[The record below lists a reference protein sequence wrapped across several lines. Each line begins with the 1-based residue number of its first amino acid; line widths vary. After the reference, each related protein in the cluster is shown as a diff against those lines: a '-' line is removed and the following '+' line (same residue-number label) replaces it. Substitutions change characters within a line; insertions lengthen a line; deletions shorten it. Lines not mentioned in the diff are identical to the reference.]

1 MLDAS
6 ATEVAIAAHRRRVP
20 FGSATGSRKEW
31 TDGAL
36 LNNEFGKQR
45 RHVPLRDLFGRA
57 GAAVTALTPCVM
69 MSPLTVAQY
78 LKPGQLM
85 FDLVVMDEASQIRP
99 EDSIGAL
106 LRGRQTIIVGD
117 PKQLPPTNF
126 FDRALD
132 DHEKRRRRTLHCLRG
147 TGSSRSSVLDLAARS
162 FQPARRLRWHY
173 RSQHESLIAFSNREF
188 YDDDLIVFPAAKPPD
203 ATLGI
208 EIVAV
213 NGIWRNRT
221 NAEEARAIAAAVFS
235 FMRHYPGLS
244 LGVVAMN

>member
-1 MLDAS
+1 MNTLRRNFAQADRVMLDAS

-132 DHEKRRRRTLHCLRG
+132 DHEEEEEEALHCLRG
-147 TGSSRSSVLDLAARS
+147 TGSSRSLYWTS
-162 FQPARRLRWHY
+162 RRVRFNL
-173 RSQHESLIAFSNREF
+173 
-188 YDDDLIVFPAAKPPD
+188 
-203 ATLGI
+203 
-208 EIVAV
+208 
-213 NGIWRNRT
+213 
-221 NAEEARAIAAAVFS
+221 
-235 FMRHYPGLS
+235 
-244 LGVVAMN
+244 LGVCAGTTVLNMRA